1 VFYKY
6 CRFTKKMCKIFF
18 ALWKIEERKCRNK
31 MQVRFEKREM
41 LKANEQKFGSYK
53 WLITECHYNHR
64 INYLLKVEINFFV
77 SLIVRPNSMKKD
89 MHSLICQEFQT
100 YFKSSLFWKKFR
112 HFLRIHLSLLILL
125 PRTFVV
131 LHLIETRVVQLV
143 ATAI

>member
-6 CRFTKKMCKIFF
+6 CRLTKKIYKIFF

-31 MQVRFEKREM
+31 MQVRFEKRQM

-77 SLIVRPNSMKKD
+77 SLIVRPNSLKKD

-112 HFLRIHLSLLILL
+112 HFLRIQLSLLILL